1 MSQHS
6 SRASR
11 QRSAVGS
18 PAVQRRVERRIVG
31 SAEAGA
37 VRTLTPVSLA
47 APQLSV
53 AATEPAPVLTTAAA
67 FRRYAPY
74 VAKIGMRILGRR
86 DEIDDFVQD
95 VFVQVHRHLDTL
107 REPAALKGW
116 LAKLAVHEATRR
128 LRRKRV
134 RAFFGM
140 HSAHDYSDVADG
152 AASPEQRA
160 LLTRVF
166 STLDALPAPERV
178 AWALRHLEGETMER
192 VAELCGCSLSTAKRR
207 VAEAERVLAKL
218 GVGRA

>member
-1 MSQHS
+1 
-6 SRASR
+6 
-11 QRSAVGS
+11 
-18 PAVQRRVERRIVG
+18 
-31 SAEAGA
+31 

-47 APQLSV
+47 APTLPALAV
-53 AATEPAPVLTTAAA
+53 EAPVLTTAAA

-128 LRRKRV
+128 LRRQRV

-140 HSAHDYSDVADG
+140 PNAHDYSDVADG

-166 STLDALPAPERV
+166 RTLDALPAPERV

-207 VAEAERVLAKL
+207 VGEAERVLAKL
-218 GVGRA
+218 GVGRV